1 MGAKVMKSL
10 VVYCSSHGTT
20 GKAAKLL
27 GVSLDGEVEVIDLN
41 KKKAPDINIYD
52 SVIIGGS
59 IHAGNIQRK
68 VKHFMQKNH
77 EILLTKKLGLFLCC
91 YREGDEAKAQFEAAY
106 PQDLREHAKS
116 EGLFGGE
123 FIFSKMN
130 FLSRKIVNKIV
141 GVSTDQ
147 SNFSTDLV
155 QEFADRFNHAS

>member
-1 MGAKVMKSL
+1 MARNL

-20 GKAAKLL
+20 EKAAQLL

-41 KKKAPDINIYD
+41 KKKASDIASYD
-52 SVIIGGS
+52 SIIIGGS

-68 VKHFMQKNH
+68 LKQFMQKNH

-91 YREGDEAKAQFEAAY
+91 YREGEEAKTQFETVF
-106 PQDLREHAKS
+106 PQDLRDHAKS

-123 FIFSKMN
+123 FIFSKMS
-130 FLSRKIVNKIV
+130 FLSRKIINKIV